1 MKKIT
6 LGILLLVGAG
16 GLLSAEVFRFAYT
29 KGEKYRLV
37 SRVHE
42 SAAVNG
48 RFLNEADI
56 LNKISVE
63 VTDTRDDSGYNVVTF
78 ETYPGLRFPTGVP
91 MERELRLGIL
101 ERRQGRIHD

>member
-42 SAAVNG
+42 S
-48 RFLNEADI
+48 
-56 LNKISVE
+56 
-63 VTDTRDDSGYNVVTF
+63 VTDQRALLSMTPTSSTRS
-78 ETYPGLRFPTGVP
+78 PWR
-91 MERELRLGIL
+91 
-101 ERRQGRIHD
+101 